1 MQISVKSRGGNITL
15 SVNSSDTIIDV
26 KKKIFEK
33 ERIPVHQQILMF
45 NDKHLDNNMTLAYY
59 NIEEMS
65 TINRYTNTLH
75 LRGRMMAD

>member
-45 NDKHLDNNMTLAYY
+45 SKY
-59 NIEEMS
+59 
-65 TINRYTNTLH
+65 
-75 LRGRMMAD
+75 